1 MAGRQHTVVQG
12 DSIESIAYAAGHAWE
27 TVWEAPEN
35 AELRELRTS
44 PHVLL
49 TGDVVFVP
57 PIELKTESLAT
68 GQRHKLRRN
77 SVPSKLIV
85 RFLVDGEPR
94 ANAEY
99 TFVCEGVERTGSTDG
114 DGVLEESTHP
124 LATWAEVRFALAP
137 AEEDQDEQP
146 QPADDDAEPLDDDPE
161 DNEQQAP
168 TEQVYRFELR
178 RMDPSSTISGAQ
190 ARLHL
195 LGYHL
200 PRGFN
205 GIDGVLDEPTRTAL
219 CAFQE
224 DQELDVT
231 GELDDAT
238 QAKLAELT
246 HG

>member
-1 MAGRQHTVVQG
+1 MAGRQHTVMQG
-12 DSIESIAYAAGHAWE
+12 DSIESIAYVAGHAWE
-27 TVWEAPEN
+27 TVWQAPEN
-35 AELRELRTS
+35 AELRELRAS

-49 TGDVVFVP
+49 PGDVVFVP
-57 PIELKTESLAT
+57 PIELKTELVAT
-68 GQRHKLRRN
+68 GQRHKVRRN
-77 SVPSKLIV
+77 TVPSKLIV

-99 TFVCEGVERTGSTDG
+99 TFVCDGVERTGTTNG

-124 LATWAEVRFALAP
+124 LARWAEVRFALP
-137 AEEDQDEQP
+137 PPEDDDGQP
-146 QPADDDAEPLDDDPE
+146 QPADDDAEPLDDDPS
-161 DNEQQAP
+161 DDEQQAP
-168 TEQVYRFELR
+168 TEKVYRFALR
-178 RMDPSSTISGAQ
+178 HMDPSSTISGAQ

-195 LGYHL
+195 LGY
-200 PRGFN
+200 GVN
-205 GIDGVLDEPTRTAL
+205 GIDGELDEHTCTAL

-224 DQELDVT
+224 DYELDVT